1 MKRLRPDKAVMPLIL
16 HAVTDV
22 RAYLSSIERDRS
34 PPKSRSL
41 FPFHTGH
48 LSDLPR
54 ML

>member
-1 MKRLRPDKAVMPLIL
+1 MKRLRPDKAVMPLLL

-41 FPFHTGH
+41 FPFHTEH

-54 ML
+54 M